1 MARTLGSRRQRAGMT
16 LLELMAAIVLTG
28 IMATVG
34 TAAFTSIIDHRTTI
48 HTATVE
54 VERAAATRD
63 LLQSWVAGGTIQM
76 QLGGG
81 PQVSNRG
88 SISRNAPQEI
98 VGVVAAVIEGDQ
110 LNFTTTGPTPALSAE
125 TRVRLFIDTDEST
138 PERGLTMEF
147 QPSTATPLQR
157 LQLDS
162 AITMMTVEM
171 LDVRTNRW
179 VPSKEAATV
188 QPRAVRV
195 TFTPEEGQVMPA
207 LLQLPFVFRVG
218 DPAAPATQAAVQP

>member
-1 MARTLGSRRQRAGMT
+1 MT

-34 TAAFTSIIDHRTTI
+34 TAAFTSIIDHRTI
-48 HTATVE
+48 IQTATVE

-63 LLQSWVAGGTIQM
+63 LLQSWIAAGTIQL

-81 PQVSNRG
+81 PRVRGRASIRQNVSQG
-88 SISRNAPQEI
+88 MA
-98 VGVVAAVIEGDQ
+98 GVTAAVIDGDE
-110 LNFTTTGPTPALSAE
+110 LTFTTTAPTPALSAE

-157 LQLDS
+157 LELDS
-162 AITMMTVEM
+162 AITKMTVEI
-171 LDVRTNRW
+171 LDERTNRW
-179 VPSKEAATV
+179 VPAKEAATV
-188 QPRAVRV
+188 RLRAVRL
-195 TFTPEEGQVMPA
+195 TFSPEEGQVMPA
-207 LLQLPFVFRVG
+207 LLQLPFVFRLG
-218 DPAAPATQAAVQP
+218 DPAASTAIR